1 MPLPHYTP
9 LSHKKMLRK
18 RRRVIKINNIFKL
31 KA

>member
-1 MPLPHYTP
+1 MPLPHYP
-9 LSHKKMLRK
+9 FPDKKVLRK

>member
-9 LSHKKMLRK
+9 FAHKKVLRK